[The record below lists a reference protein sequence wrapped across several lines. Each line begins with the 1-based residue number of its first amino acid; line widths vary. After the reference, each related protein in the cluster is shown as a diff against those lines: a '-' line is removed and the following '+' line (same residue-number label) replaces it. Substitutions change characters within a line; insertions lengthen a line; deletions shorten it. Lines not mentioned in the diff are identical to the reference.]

1 MPRRR
6 HDRAAP
12 AGVAAARSEPPHHDD
27 ACSRLYRGRASGP
40 KEWVITRHDGGP
52 ACRAV
57 AAVLLQQRN
66 KQ

>member
-1 MPRRR
+1 MIAQRQQVWLQHAVSHHTMTMRAPDYIGAGPLGPR
-6 HDRAAP
+6 
-12 AGVAAARSEPPHHDD
+12 
-27 ACSRLYRGRASGP
+27 SG
-40 KEWVITRHDGGP
+40 ITRHDGGP